1 LPRGRHQRNPR
12 LERPL
17 PDRGPRRLRSHQ
29 PELIRDDALAQLSPV
44 GHAHVNPNGRYR
56 FDVSAL
62 PAGQLRPL
70 RERTD
75 GDERT
80 SRPSPPILVNGDKH

>member
-1 LPRGRHQRNPR
+1 MAWNARYLTAALDDVRCQ
-12 LERPL
+12 
-17 PDRGPRRLRSHQ
+17 Q

-56 FDVSAL
+56 FDVDAV

-70 RERTD
+70 RECTAT
-75 GDERT
+75 DERAP
-80 SRPSPPILVNGDKH
+80 RPRQPILVNGDKH

>member
-1 LPRGRHQRNPR
+1 LRLASGSRPSAERDNARNASGRR
-12 LERPL
+12 LWLVPL
-17 PDRGPRRLRSHQ
+17 P
-29 PELIRDDALAQLSPV
+29 
-44 GHAHVNPNGRYR
+44 NPNGRYR

-75 GDERT
+75 SDERAA
-80 SRPSPPILVNGDKH
+80 RPSPPILVNGDKH

>member
-1 LPRGRHQRNPR
+1 MTSAAIGPNSSATTPSRNSA
-12 LERPL
+12 PL
-17 PDRGPRRLRSHQ
+17 
-29 PELIRDDALAQLSPV
+29 

-56 FDVSAL
+56 FGVSAL

-75 GDERT
+75 GDERA